1 MRTIIQAAARGTAL
15 TAACLAGLAASPAFA
30 VPTSVLLHPG
40 GALIHEEF
48 SIKPE
53 QDGRT
58 LRFLLPADADPQS
71 IDVTAGKHAIS
82 SFSLRDAIAPDAEP
96 ELSLKRELEEVR
108 GHIRALEIVG
118 KDAEAYR
125 DLWRHPPGQSRQ
137 PGRASGSGR
146 THGTQARRV

>member
-71 IDVTAGKHAIS
+71 IDVTAGTNDIELHYMTPGLIPSAIIS
-82 SFSLRDAIAPDAEP
+82 IASVAAFCAWRAFENRRHRTRAT
-96 ELSLKRELEEVR
+96 SGKR
-108 GHIRALEIVG
+108 A
-118 KDAEAYR
+118 A
-125 DLWRHPPGQSRQ
+125 Q
-137 PGRASGSGR
+137 
-146 THGTQARRV
+146 